1 MKKVKIELTLLTND
15 ETFSD
20 ELLNEINIEVRGYVL
35 IDNEK
40 LLESRVTE
48 VKTGYDSNGDLQDI

>member
-1 MKKVKIELTLLTND
+1 MKKVKIELTLLTTD
-15 ETFSD
+15 GTFSD